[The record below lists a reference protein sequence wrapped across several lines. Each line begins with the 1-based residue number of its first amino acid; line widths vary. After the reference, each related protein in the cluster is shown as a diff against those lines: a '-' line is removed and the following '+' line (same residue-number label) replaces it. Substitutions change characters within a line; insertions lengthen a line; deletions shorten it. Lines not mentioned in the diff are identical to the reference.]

1 MSMKKYGFI
10 GLGDQGA
17 PIARRMID
25 AGLPTILWARRPQSL
40 ESFANTPAE
49 IATTIGGLAEQ
60 VDYVGI
66 CVVDDAGVQE
76 VCDQLIPH
84 MRSGGLIVIHSTT
97 HPELCKELSVKA
109 AAKNLALIDAP
120 VSGGGMGAAAGTL
133 TVMAGGSPSA
143 FTAALPVLET
153 FGKLILHLGDIGAGQ
168 KAKLINNAMLAAN
181 IAIAHY
187 GTEAAMLSG
196 LDRDAFIN
204 LIKASSGH
212 SFGFDV
218 SARMSSPASFVHGA
232 KLLNKNV
239 RLFGEVFGEIPSV
252 DVIQNT
258 AQSFLKL
265 TVTDA

>member
-1 MSMKKYGFI
+1 MSIKKCGFI

-25 AGLPTILWARRPQSL
+25 AGLPTILWARRPQNL
-40 ESFANTPAE
+40 EAFANTPAE
-49 IATTIGGLAEQ
+49 IATTISDLAKQ

-66 CVVDDAGVQE
+66 CVVDDVGVQD

-84 MRSGGLIVIHSTT
+84 MQSGGLIVIHSTI
-97 HPELCKELSVKA
+97 HPELCKALSVKA
-109 AAKNLALIDAP
+109 ASNNLVLIDAP

-143 FTAALPVLET
+143 FTAVLPVFET

-168 KAKLINNAMLAAN
+168 QAKLINNAMLAAN
-181 IAIAHY
+181 ISIAHY
-187 GTEAAMLSG
+187 GTEAAKLCG
-196 LDRDAFIN
+196 LDRDAFID

-212 SFGFDV
+212 SFGFDI

-232 KLLNKNV
+232 KLLNKDV
-239 RLFGEVFGEIPSV
+239 RLFSEALGEIPSV
-252 DVIQNT
+252 NVIRNT
-258 AQSFLKL
+258 ALSFLKL
-265 TVTDA
+265 TDA